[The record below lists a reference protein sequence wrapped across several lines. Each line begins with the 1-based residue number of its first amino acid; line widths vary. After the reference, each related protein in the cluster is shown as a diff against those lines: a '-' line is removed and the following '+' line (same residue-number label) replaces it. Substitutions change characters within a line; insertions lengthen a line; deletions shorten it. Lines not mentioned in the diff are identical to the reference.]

1 MWLQALANLFGF
13 APEHLTKLRVK
24 SSPSCC
30 SPSVLD
36 YYSCILNTSWN
47 LQSNPLGGQ
56 QLVEKAAA
64 YSATDFDSSSSQHRE
79 IKV

>member
-13 APEHLTKLRVK
+13 AFEHLTKVK
-24 SSPSCC
+24 SSLSCC

-36 YYSCILNTSWN
+36 YNSCILNASWN

-56 QLVEKAAA
+56 QLAEKAAA
-64 YSATDFDSSSSQHRE
+64 LHNTE
-79 IKV
+79 K